1 MSRARWTYLLVAS
14 LLLGVEILIGLFVRD
29 AWLRP
34 YGGDVLAT
42 IFVYCLLRGLTGGTV
57 GRSLLLA
64 LLISYGIELGQYMRL
79 VDHLGLGRYQVARV
93 VLGSTFAWSDM
104 LAYTIGAGIVLA
116 IESFAKNKRPAV

>member
-1 MSRARWTYLLVAS
+1 MSRAHWIYLTVAG

-42 IFVYCLLRGLTGGTV
+42 IFVYCLLRGLTDGSV
-57 GRSLLLA
+57 RRSLLLA
-64 LLISYGIELGQYMRL
+64 LLISYSIELGQYLRL
-79 VDHLGLGRYQVARV
+79 VEHLGLADYRLVRV

-116 IESFAKNKRPAV
+116 VEAA